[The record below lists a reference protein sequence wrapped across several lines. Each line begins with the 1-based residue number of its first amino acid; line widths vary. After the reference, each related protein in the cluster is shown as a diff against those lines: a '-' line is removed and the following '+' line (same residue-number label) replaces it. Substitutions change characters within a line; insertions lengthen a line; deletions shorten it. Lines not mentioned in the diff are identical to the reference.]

1 MVQSALSQGPF
12 DVLADYERRS
22 LAHVAGM
29 PEQIEA
35 PGLWRGIGFRI
46 GTRNLASGFGEVVEI
61 ITLPPVTPV
70 PGGDTWLL
78 GVANIRSSLMPVV
91 DLKLFLEDERTVL
104 HETTRALVVRQTGG
118 NVAVLIDEL
127 FGQRNFTDE
136 NRAELEGL
144 DQGRYGAFVKS
155 AYRLG
160 DVLWGVFSMTLLTR
174 TPEFRQAAAA

>member
-1 MVQSALSQGPF
+1 MPSRSPF
-12 DVLADYERRS
+12 EVLTDYEQRS
-22 LAHVAGM
+22 LSHVAGM

-46 GTRNLASGFGEVVEI
+46 GARNLASGFGEVVEI

-70 PGGDTWLL
+70 PGGDVWLL
-78 GVANIRSSLMPVV
+78 GVANIRSTLLPIV
-91 DLKLFLEDERTVL
+91 DLKLFMEGERTVL
-104 HETTRALVVRQTGG
+104 HATTRALVVKQTGG

-136 NRAELEGL
+136 NKIELGDL
-144 DQGRYGAFVKS
+144 DQGRYGSFVKQ
-155 AYRLG
+155 AYKLG
-160 DVLWGVFSMTLLTR
+160 DTIWGVFSMALLTR